1 MEIQR
6 QEIFR
11 SQWHD
16 IHDIV
21 LSEAK
26 RQIKFNGKVD
36 VQRLTEKLQKEIAK
50 WPQGVLAQG
59 MWFQSFHN
67 AAPDKALNFMT
78 EAMEQS
84 FIEPDNNKLPS
95 NSWYFVLAFVL
106 TGIVAWLLHSR
117 TSMSLIEQCFYP
129 TLFLVVL
136 NTFNVSFRNKRI
148 AKAEKM
154 IITNISHQMLDM
166 EISLEKYIE
175 WVSLGYF
182 FLKNDINIKTKDN
195 ENQICDNQQDWSAK
209 Q

>member
-6 QEIFR
+6 QEIFK

-36 VQRLTEKLQKEIAK
+36 AMLLTEKMQKEIAK

-59 MWFQSFHN
+59 MWFQNFHN
-67 AAPDKALNFMT
+67 AVPSKALEFMS

-84 FIEPDNNKLPS
+84 FQEPNNKLPS
-95 NSWYFVLAFVL
+95 NGWFFVLAFVL
-106 TGIVAWLLHSR
+106 TGIVAWLLHTQ
-117 TSMSLIEQCFYP
+117 TSLSLIEQCFYP
-129 TLFLVVL
+129 ALFLVVL

-148 AKAEKM
+148 AKAEKT
-154 IITNISHQMLDM
+154 IISKQMADM
-166 EISLEKYIE
+166 EIRLEKYLE
-175 WVSLGYF
+175 
-182 FLKNDINIKTKDN
+182 
-195 ENQICDNQQDWSAK
+195 
-209 Q
+209 

>member
-6 QEIFR
+6 QEIFK

-36 VQRLTEKLQKEIAK
+36 VQRLTEKMQNEIAK

-67 AAPDKALNFMT
+67 AAPDKALGFMT

-84 FIEPDNNKLPS
+84 IQEPDNKLPS
-95 NSWYFVLAFVL
+95 KSWYFVLAFVL
-106 TGIVAWLLHSR
+106 TGIVAWLLHTR
-117 TSMSLIEQCFYP
+117 TNVSLIEQCFYL

-136 NTFNVSFRNKRI
+136 NTFHVSFRNKRI
-148 AKAEKM
+148 AKAEKT
-154 IITNISHQMLDM
+154 IITNISKQMSDM
-166 EISLEKYIE
+166 EIRLEKYIE
-175 WVSLGYF
+175 
-182 FLKNDINIKTKDN
+182 
-195 ENQICDNQQDWSAK
+195 
-209 Q
+209 

>member
-36 VQRLTEKLQKEIAK
+36 VQRLTEKMQKEIAK

-78 EAMEQS
+78 EAMEQC
-84 FIEPDNNKLPS
+84 FIEPYNNKLPS

-154 IITNISHQMLDM
+154 IITNISKQMS
-166 EISLEKYIE
+166 EIGRAH
-175 WVSLGYF
+175 V
-182 FLKNDINIKTKDN
+182 
-195 ENQICDNQQDWSAK
+195 
-209 Q
+209 

>member
-50 WPQGVLAQG
+50 WPQG
-59 MWFQSFHN
+59 S
-67 AAPDKALNFMT
+67 
-78 EAMEQS
+78 
-84 FIEPDNNKLPS
+84 
-95 NSWYFVLAFVL
+95 
-106 TGIVAWLLHSR
+106 SR
-117 TSMSLIEQCFYP
+117 Q
-129 TLFLVVL
+129 
-136 NTFNVSFRNKRI
+136 
-148 AKAEKM
+148 
-154 IITNISHQMLDM
+154 
-166 EISLEKYIE
+166 SLEFYDRSNGAK
-175 WVSLGYF
+175 F
-182 FLKNDINIKTKDN
+182 HRAR
-195 ENQICDNQQDWSAK
+195 QQQTSI

>member
-6 QEIFR
+6 QEIFKR
-11 SQWHD
+11 QWHD

-36 VQRLTEKLQKEIAK
+36 VQRLTEKMQKEIAK

-59 MWFQSFHN
+59 MWFHSFHN
-67 AAPDKALNFMT
+67 AAPDKAVNFMA

-84 FIEPDNNKLPS
+84 FKEPDNNKLPS

-106 TGIVAWLLHSR
+106 TGIVAWLLHTR
-117 TSMSLIEQCFYP
+117 ANMGLIEQCFYP

-136 NTFNVSFRNKRI
+136 NTLNVSFRNKRI
-148 AKAEKM
+148 AKAEKT
-154 IITNISHQMLDM
+154 IITNISKQMSDM
-166 EISLEKYIE
+166 KIRLEKYIE
-175 WVSLGYF
+175 
-182 FLKNDINIKTKDN
+182 
-195 ENQICDNQQDWSAK
+195 
-209 Q
+209 

>member
-59 MWFQSFHN
+59 MGSVAYTHLR
-67 AAPDKALNFMT
+67 AHET
-78 EAMEQS
+78 GR
-84 FIEPDNNKLPS
+84 KL
-95 NSWYFVLAFVL
+95 V
-106 TGIVAWLLHSR
+106 
-117 TSMSLIEQCFYP
+117 
-129 TLFLVVL
+129 
-136 NTFNVSFRNKRI
+136 
-148 AKAEKM
+148 
-154 IITNISHQMLDM
+154 
-166 EISLEKYIE
+166 
-175 WVSLGYF
+175 
-182 FLKNDINIKTKDN
+182 
-195 ENQICDNQQDWSAK
+195 
-209 Q
+209 

>member
-78 EAMEQS
+78 KAMEQC

-154 IITNISHQMLDM
+154 IITNISHQMLNM

-175 WVSLGYF
+175 
-182 FLKNDINIKTKDN
+182 
-195 ENQICDNQQDWSAK
+195 
-209 Q
+209 

>member
-95 NSWYFVLAFVL
+95 NSWYFVLTFVL
-106 TGIVAWLLHSR
+106 TGIVAWLLHTR

-154 IITNISHQMLDM
+154 IITNISKQMSDM
-166 EISLEKYIE
+166 KLRLEKYIE
-175 WVSLGYF
+175 
-182 FLKNDINIKTKDN
+182 
-195 ENQICDNQQDWSAK
+195 
-209 Q
+209 